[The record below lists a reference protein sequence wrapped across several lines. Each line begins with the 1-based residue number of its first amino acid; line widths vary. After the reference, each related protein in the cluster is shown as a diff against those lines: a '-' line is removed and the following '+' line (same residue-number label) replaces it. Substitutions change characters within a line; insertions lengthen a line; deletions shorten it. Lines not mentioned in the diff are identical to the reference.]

1 MRKMSIARHGSR
13 CGHPWQSRFY
23 SCPLPGD
30 PVWTLLRYIE
40 LNPVRAHLV
49 ELAEH
54 SLWWR
59 GAKPLRQVISAAP
72 VVLGEM
78 GCLWIVPPPMEV

>member
-1 MRKMSIARHGSR
+1 MTGTQAGYAQDVNCRHGSR
-13 CGHPWQSRFY
+13 CGHLWQSRFY

-30 PVWTLLRYIE
+30 AVWTVLRYIE

-54 SLWWR
+54 SLW
-59 GAKPLRQVISAAP
+59 S
-72 VVLGEM
+72 VVPIHCGK
-78 GCLWIVPPPMEV
+78 